1 MAAGFGLKPVCL
13 ASTVTG
19 TAKAVWSVNLMVY
32 TFTIE
37 ADPANTG
44 TLYVGAS
51 DVSSTKSL
59 RLSAGEAVK
68 FEFINGGRVLPY
80 QYDLA
85 AFFVK
90 ASGGTQGYSIT
101 YVKDTEPT

>member
-1 MAAGFGLKPVCL
+1 MAAGFGWAPVCL
-13 ASTVTG
+13 ASTTTS
-19 TAKAVWSVNLMVY
+19 TAKTCWSVALMVR

-51 DVSSTKSL
+51 DVTSTKAL

-68 FEFINGGRVLPY
+68 FENINQGLMPIM
-80 QYDLA
+80 YDLQ
-85 AFFVK
+85 AFWVK
-90 ASGGTQGYSIT
+90 ASGGTQSYSIT
-101 YVKDTEPT
+101 YVREQG